1 MIDGKHWDWETGQK
15 KIPMADWQDRFDWV
29 EEPYASP
36 DGEKVAAIVNTG
48 EETFNVCVNGDTWET
63 DFDKIWHLRFLADG
77 CLAALVSEQ
86 GEWTV
91 AIDGKPWANMF
102 E

>member
-36 DGEKVAAIVNTG
+36 DGEKVAAIVNAG
-48 EETFNVCVNGDTWET
+48 EETFSVCVNGDTWET
-63 DFDKIWHLRFLADG
+63 DLTRYGISDFWRMDVWLHWYLHWVNGPL
-77 CLAALVSEQ
+77 
-86 GEWTV
+86 
-91 AIDGKPWANMF
+91 P
-102 E
+102 